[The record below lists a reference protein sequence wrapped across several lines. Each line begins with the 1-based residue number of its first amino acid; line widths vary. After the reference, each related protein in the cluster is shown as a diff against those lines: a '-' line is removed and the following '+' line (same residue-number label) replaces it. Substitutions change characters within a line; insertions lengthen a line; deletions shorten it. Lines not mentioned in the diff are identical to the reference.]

1 MGEKLVVKSMLFK
14 SIAVALDIDYFAM
27 MEESVQDGR
36 GDDGISE
43 QFLPVEKALVG
54 GKDRRAFFIPIGDEL
69 KEEVSFLA
77 VHREVADLIDN
88 HQRGV

>member
-1 MGEKLVVKSMLFK
+1 MVVEGMFFE
-14 SIAVALDIDYFAM
+14 SIAVPLDIDYFAM

-54 GKDRRAFFIPIGDEL
+54 SKDRRAFFIPIGDKLE
-69 KEEVSFLA
+69 KEVSFLA
-77 VHREVADLIDN
+77 VHREIADLIDN
-88 HQRGV
+88 HQRRV

>member
-1 MGEKLVVKSMLFK
+1 MVVEGMFFE
-14 SIAVALDIDYFAM
+14 SIAVPFDIDYFAM

-77 VHREVADLIDN
+77 VHREIANLIDN